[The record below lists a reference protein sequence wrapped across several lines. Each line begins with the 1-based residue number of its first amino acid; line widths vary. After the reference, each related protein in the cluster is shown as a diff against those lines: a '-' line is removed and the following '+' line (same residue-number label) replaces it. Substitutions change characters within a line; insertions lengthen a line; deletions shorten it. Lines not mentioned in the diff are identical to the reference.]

1 MKIEKIPSHD
11 HQDIAVL
18 TSLGKTLAEQE
29 SILSRGVFQKTL
41 KIELR
46 DLGGEDPDIAL
57 TLLCLGES
65 HLPSQIEDAEP
76 NLQKAY
82 KLQLMEYDEDNPQLF
97 RVDLL
102 SKTLHAV
109 GKRKEARWFESRLP
123 NLK

>member
-1 MKIEKIPSHD
+1 M
-11 HQDIAVL
+11 
-18 TSLGKTLAEQE
+18 
-29 SILSRGVFQKTL
+29 

-57 TLLCLGES
+57 TLLWLGES
-65 HLPSQIEDAEP
+65 QFHQAKFEDAEP

-97 RVDLL
+97 RVVDLL

-109 GKRKEARWFESRLP
+109 GKRKEGSWFESRLP